1 MQVKKYDEVRQ
12 VYTLKPKVKEDLD
25 LAKTPSLG
33 DVEAKHDEISD
44 QITIEFRAVQEGKQI
59 SGFLTVPLTDKILN
73 MRDMIPVPKA
83 NSFCIMYK
91 GEIVKGDDTF
101 LKRLIPQGS

>member
-44 QITIEFRAVQEGKQI
+44 QITIEFRAV
-59 SGFLTVPLTDKILN
+59 
-73 MRDMIPVPKA
+73 
-83 NSFCIMYK
+83 
-91 GEIVKGDDTF
+91 
-101 LKRLIPQGS
+101 